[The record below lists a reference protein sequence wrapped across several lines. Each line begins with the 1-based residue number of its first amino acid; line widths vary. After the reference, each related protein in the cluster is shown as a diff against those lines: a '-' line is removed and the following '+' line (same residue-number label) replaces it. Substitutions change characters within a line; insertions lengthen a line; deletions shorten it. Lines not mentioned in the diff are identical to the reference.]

1 MACRQILAIVL
12 FLCVFQFL
20 DCTVSSA
27 VEENGTVFVYGRA
40 AVGTIDE
47 DFICATLDWWPPEK
61 CDYGSCSWDHASIL
75 NLDLNNVILQKAIK
89 AFAPLKIRIGGTL
102 QDIVIYETPDSKQP
116 CLPFTKN
123 SSILFGY
130 TQGCLPMRRWDELN
144 AFFRKTGTKVIFG
157 LNALSG
163 RSIKS
168 NGEAIGA
175 WDYTNAESF
184 IRFTAQN
191 NYTIDGWELGN
202 ELCGSGVGARVAA
215 NQYAIDTINLRNIVN
230 RVYKNVSPMPL
241 VIGPGGFFEVD
252 WFTEYLNK
260 AENSLN
266 ATTRHIYDL
275 GPGVDEHLI
284 EKILNPS
291 YLDQEAKTF
300 RSLKNIIKNSST
312 KAVAWVGESGGAYN
326 SGRNLVSNAFVYSFW
341 YLDQLGMASVYD
353 TKTYCRQSLIGGNYG
368 LLNTTNF
375 TPNPDYYSAL
385 IWRQLMGR
393 KALFTTFSGT
403 KKIRSYTHCA
413 RQSKGITVLL
423 MNLDNT
429 TTVVAK
435 LELNNSFSLRH
446 TKHMKS
452 YKRATS
458 KLLGGPNGVIQRE
471 EYHLTA
477 KDGNLH
483 SQTMLLNGNALQV
496 NSMGDLPPIE
506 PIHINSTEPITIA
519 PYSIVFVHMR
529 NVVVPACA

>member
-1 MACRQILAIVL
+1 MGCQIWLIVS
-12 FLCVFQFL
+12 FLWLFQFF
-20 DCTVSSA
+20 DHTVSST

-61 CDYGSCSWDHASIL
+61 CDYGTCSWDHASIL
-75 NLDLNNVILQKAIK
+75 NLDLNNTILQNAIK
-89 AFAPLKIRIGGTL
+89 AFAPLRIRIGGTL
-102 QDIVIYETPDSKQP
+102 QDLVIYETPDQKQP

-130 TQGCLPMRRWDELN
+130 TQGCLSMRRWDELN
-144 AFFRKTGTKVIFG
+144 AFFRKTGAKVIFG

-163 RSIKS
+163 RVVNPSS
-168 NGEAIGA
+168 EAIGA

-184 IRFTAQN
+184 IRFTVQN

-202 ELCGSGVGARVAA
+202 ELCGGGIGARVAA
-215 NQYAIDTINLRNIVN
+215 NQYAIDTVNLRNIVN
-230 RVYKNVSPMPL
+230 LVYQNVSPMPL
-241 VIGPGGFFEVD
+241 VIGPGGFFD
-252 WFTEYLNK
+252 AAWFTEYLIK
-260 AENSLN
+260 TENSLN
-266 ATTRHIYDL
+266 ATTHHIYDL

-291 YLDQEAKTF
+291 YLDQEAITF
-300 RSLKNIIKNSST
+300 RSLKNIIKTSST
-312 KAVAWVGESGGAYN
+312 KAVSWVGESGGAYN

-341 YLDQLGMASVYD
+341 YLDQLGMASLYD

-385 IWRQLMGR
+385 IWRRLMGR
-393 KALFTTFSGT
+393 KALFTSFSGT

-413 RQSKGITVLL
+413 KQSKGITVLL

-429 TTVVAK
+429 TTVAVK
-435 LELNNSFSLRH
+435 VELNNTFILRH

-452 YKRATS
+452 RKNVISQLTWVS
-458 KLLGGPNGVIQRE
+458 NGEIQRE

-483 SQTMLLNGNALQV
+483 SQVMLLNGNALQV
-496 NSMGDLPPIE
+496 NSTGDIPPLE
-506 PIHINSTEPITIA
+506 PIYVNSTEPITIA
-519 PYSIVFVHMR
+519 PYSIVFVHMPS
-529 NVVVPACA
+529 VVVPACA

>member
-1 MACRQILAIVL
+1 MGSRQIWLIIVSVL
-12 FLCVFQFL
+12 F
-20 DCTVSSA
+20 TVSSST
-27 VEENGTVFVYGRA
+27 VEDKGTVVVYGRA
-40 AVGTIDE
+40 AVGTVDE
-47 DFICATLDWWPPEK
+47 DFICATLDWWPPQK
-61 CDYGSCSWDHASIL
+61 CDYGTCAWDHASIL
-75 NLDLNNVILQKAIK
+75 NLNLNNTILQNAIK

-102 QDIVIYETPDSKQP
+102 QDLVIYETPDLKQP

-123 SSILFGY
+123 SSILFGF
-130 TQGCLPMRRWDELN
+130 TQGCLSMGRWDELN
-144 AFFRKTGTKVIFG
+144 AFFRRTGAKVIFG

-163 RSIKS
+163 RSIKPS
-168 NGEAIGA
+168 GEAIGA

-191 NYTIDGWELGN
+191 NHTINGWELGN

-215 NQYAIDTINLRNIVN
+215 NQYAIDTIALRNIVDQ
-230 RVYKNVSPMPL
+230 VFKNVSPMPL
-241 VIGPGGFFEVD
+241 VIGPGGFFD
-252 WFTEYLNK
+252 AAWFAEYLNK
-260 AENSLN
+260 TANSLD

-284 EKILNPS
+284 EKILDPS
-291 YLDQEAKTF
+291 YLDHEATTF
-300 RSLKNIIKNSST
+300 RSLRDIIKNSPT

-393 KALFTTFSGT
+393 KALYTSFSGT

-429 TTVVAK
+429 TTIEAK
-435 LELNNSFSLRH
+435 VELNSTSFSLRH
-446 TKHMKS
+446 TKHRKS
-452 YKRATS
+452 SKRVIS
-458 KLLGGPNGVIQRE
+458 QLPWVSNGEIQRE

-483 SQTMLLNGNALQV
+483 SQTMLLNGNILQV
-496 NSMGDLPPIE
+496 NSKGDIPPLE
-506 PIHINSTEPITIA
+506 PILVNSTEPITVA

-529 NVVVPACA
+529 SVVVPACT